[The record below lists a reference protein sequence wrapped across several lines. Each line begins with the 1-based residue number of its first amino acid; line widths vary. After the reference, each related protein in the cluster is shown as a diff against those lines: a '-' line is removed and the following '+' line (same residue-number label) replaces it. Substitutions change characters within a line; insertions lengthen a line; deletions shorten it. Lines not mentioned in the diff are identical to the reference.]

1 MPFVTIKMGSREDA
15 RSGAS
20 RPIFVLLLIWVSTLA
35 RTKMERDA
43 TDEQGSLRPNLIATL
58 RAAAGWRCARL
69 FAALAFVLPPGAC
82 FSYPHIPVTGRL
94 ANTPISTT
102 VDSELA
108 KYYLAA
114 WSGQGAENSSIA
126 DRIAGIEQRFSGRPL
141 DRVTLKEISQETSP
155 DFATIYFIN
164 RCLANNTNREFQAGY
179 SNESHRVESLIQK
192 GFWTQAV
199 RTSLRGYKLLFIPGF
214 HYLTD
219 PTSGADFASQRQM
232 MREMGLD
239 VELAAT
245 EEDGTIEENAE
256 IIARIVRSES
266 RYNLRL
272 ILVST
277 SKGGP
282 ETALALGKILG
293 PGETT
298 SVKAWLSVGGL
309 IRGTYLADRVITWPA
324 SWIAR
329 FIFSLEKTDFR
340 SVPGLTTKASRA
352 RWNSIKLPPN
362 ILIVQYVAVP
372 LSGNIADDVRG
383 RYNYLRKFGPN
394 DGLTLLAD
402 ELMPGGITIV
412 ELGFDHFY
420 RDPEINLKS
429 LAIADLVAERLNI
442 RSSLRQ

>member
-1 MPFVTIKMGSREDA
+1 VISVLVRTPPGQYANPPNRPAKAAQRRISR
-15 RSGAS
+15 
-20 RPIFVLLLIWVSTLA
+20 FTH
-35 RTKMERDA
+35 
-43 TDEQGSLRPNLIATL
+43 
-58 RAAAGWRCARL
+58 L

-82 FSYPHIPVTGRL
+82 FSYPNIPVAGRL
-94 ANTPISTT
+94 ANTSISTT

-114 WSGQGAENSSIA
+114 SSGQSAGNSSAAERIA
-126 DRIAGIEQRFSGRPL
+126 DIEQSFAERPL
-141 DRVTLKEISQETSP
+141 DRITLKEISQKTSP
-155 DFATIYFIN
+155 DFATIYFVN
-164 RCLANNTNREFQAGY
+164 RCLADPTNESFQAAY
-179 SNESHRVESLIQK
+179 SSESQRVKSLIQK
-192 GFWTQAV
+192 RIWTQAV

-232 MREMGLD
+232 MRALGLN

-266 RYNLRL
+266 KYDSKL
-272 ILVST
+272 ILIST
-277 SKGGP
+277 SKAGP

-298 SVKAWLSVGGL
+298 SVKAWISVGGL
-309 IRGTYLADRVITWPA
+309 IQGTYLADRVITWPK

-340 SVPGLTTKASRA
+340 SVPGLTTKASRT
-352 RWNSIKLPPN
+352 RWNGIKLPRN
-362 ILIVQYVAVP
+362 ILVVQYVAVP
-372 LSGNIADDVRG
+372 LSGNIEHDVRG
-383 RYNYLRKFGPN
+383 RYNYLRRFGPN

-402 ELMPGGITIV
+402 ELMPGGITIL

-420 RDPEINLKS
+420 RDPDINLKS
-429 LAIADLVAERLNI
+429 LAIANLVAEKLNI
-442 RSSLRQ
+442 GLPHRKGTRR